1 MGAIEELQRD
11 CAYCRQ
17 PICQCPQ
24 KACAWSLIRSS
35 RTDAGRS
42 SGPTTTGSE
51 RSHEALELRRKPPR
65 RPSGRRGESAPTP
78 VMSNSTGRSCASRLA
93 LARYCCDRVLAAE
106 ARFHDPPLPRLLVA
120 DQLRRPPCSFVPV
133 SAHGQGFLRYLSPSK
148 RLSVPAPA
156 TPSCVRLPGRRN
168 GG

>member
-51 RSHEALELRRKPPR
+51 RSHEALELRRKPQDARPAAGAKAR
-65 RPSGRRGESAPTP
+65 RRL
-78 VMSNSTGRSCASRLA
+78 SCRTRPGA
-93 LARYCCDRVLAAE
+93 LA
-106 ARFHDPPLPRLLVA
+106 PR
-120 DQLRRPPCSFVPV
+120 DWP
-133 SAHGQGFLRYLSPSK
+133 
-148 RLSVPAPA
+148 
-156 TPSCVRLPGRRN
+156 
-168 GG
+168 